1 VTDILLVT
9 IIINNIGSDMTFT
22 QSITTC
28 FSKYATFS
36 GRASRSEFWWFYL
49 FSLLLQWGATIV
61 GAILFIGGS
70 GSDMAIGADLLG
82 GIVSLVLLMPSLTV
96 SARRLHDIGRSG
108 WWLLI
113 AFTIIGIFVLLYW
126 LSKAGETFENN
137 YGPPQ
142 LHYYL

>member
-1 VTDILLVT
+1 
-9 IIINNIGSDMTFT
+9 MTFT

-49 FSLLLQWGATIV
+49 FSILLQWGATIV

-126 LSKAGETFENN
+126 WCKAGDNNENN
-137 YGPPQ
+137 YGSLQ
-142 LHYYL
+142 IN

>member
-1 VTDILLVT
+1 
-9 IIINNIGSDMTFT
+9 MTFT

-49 FSLLLQWGATIV
+49 FSILLQWGATIV

-126 LSKAGETFENN
+126 WCKAGDNNENN
-137 YGPPQ
+137 YGSPQ
-142 LHYYL
+142 IN